1 VFSIE
6 LVPLSADLLPAAVE
20 LDQRCFGGLWTLE
33 GYRRELES
41 PNSEMFVIQ
50 AGQPWTVGDSDSKPP
65 ALLGLGCYW
74 AILEEAH
81 ITILAIAP
89 EYQRQGLGQAL
100 LLALLASAH
109 QRGLERA
116 TLEVSES
123 NPAAL
128 ALYQKYGF
136 TEVGRRRRYYAA
148 TGADALILWQG
159 KLHHPKFSQKLD
171 QWQGGVRDRLR
182 QCGWQLTGI

>member
-1 VFSIE
+1 MFSIE
-6 LVPLSADLLPAAVE
+6 LIPLSADLLPAAVA

-41 PNSEMFVIQ
+41 PNSEMFVIKPSPSE
-50 AGQPWTVGDSDSKPP
+50 AADSESRPP

-89 EYQRQGLGQAL
+89 EYQRQGLGQTL

-148 TGADALILWQG
+148 TGEDALILWQG
-159 KLHHPKFSQKLD
+159 KLHYPGFSQKLD
-171 QWQGGVRDRLR
+171 QWRSDVGDRLR
-182 QCGWQLTGI
+182 QFGWHLTGI